1 MHVLCAEHI
10 IEFRLDF
17 LNWKEGTTSNKSDEI
32 KSNGGIR
39 IPSGHFLASS
49 ALIVMIATILS
60 RILGLVREMTIA
72 HIYGATGNTD
82 AFYLAFNIPELIRTL
97 IISGVLSS
105 IFIPI
110 FADFREN
117 KSFEFAKRVTTEI
130 FSFTTLIAVCTVVLG
145 IVFAPGVIHL
155 AEVISF
161 RKIDPETM
169 TTAIQL
175 TRLLFPMLIFI
186 ALSGLIQGILNSLHD
201 YKTPAF
207 APLIFNIAVIS
218 TLIYCK
224 ISDPGF
230 NNIRVLAI
238 AIVAGV
244 MLQYLVQLPAL
255 KSHRFILFKIPDL
268 THEAFV
274 KFKDLAPAAMLGYAT
289 MVINSFVDKAIAF
302 GLVEGGIT
310 TLYLGFRVQQIPYSI
325 FGVTI
330 VTVLFPIIAQHI
342 AAKRYNDLKIAID
355 MGARMLA
362 FTIIP
367 SSVFFMAMSTTV
379 VRALFGHGEFLNFAP
394 GIEWTS
400 DALKYYTFGIFPAA
414 SLLLISRVFFSFH
427 DTKTPL
433 KAGAVMV
440 VLNFGLDQLLG
451 SYFGIK
457 GIAFATSIVSFLN
470 CIILL
475 YFLRNRLPDIWKSF
489 FNRNILKMLIV
500 GLVQYAALAYMLV
513 YFNRMYPE
521 HTASQDIIAVVVG
534 LVLSIII
541 FGGFSYIFKCGE
553 WKMILEYV
561 FSKRRRDKEI
571 RLDDTDI

>member
-1 MHVLCAEHI
+1 
-10 IEFRLDF
+10 
-17 LNWKEGTTSNKSDEI
+17 
-32 KSNGGIR
+32 
-39 IPSGHFLASS
+39 
-49 ALIVMIATILS
+49 MIATILS

-97 IISGVLSS
+97 IISGVLST

-130 FSFTTLIAVCTVVLG
+130 FSFTALIAVCTVVLG
-145 IVFAPGVIHL
+145 IVFAPAVIRG
-155 AEVISF
+155 AEIISF
-161 RKIDPETM
+161 RKIDPDTM
-169 TTAIQL
+169 RTAIEL

-186 ALSGLIQGILNSLHD
+186 GLSGLIQGILNSLHD

-224 ISDPGF
+224 VTNPDF
-230 NNIRVLAI
+230 DNIRVLAI
-238 AIVAGV
+238 VVVAGV
-244 MLQYLVQLPAL
+244 FLQYLVQLPAL
-255 KSHRFILFKIPDL
+255 KSHGFILFKIPDF

-310 TLYLGFRVQQIPYSI
+310 TLYLGFRVQQLPYSI

-330 VTVLFPIIAQHI
+330 VTVLFPLMAQHI
-342 AAKRYNDLKIAID
+342 AAKRFNDLKNAID
-355 MGARMLA
+355 MGVRMLA

-379 VRALFGHGEFLNFAP
+379 IRVLFSHGEFQNFAQ
-394 GIEWTS
+394 GVEWTA
-400 DALKYYTFGIFPAA
+400 DALKYYTFGIFPAV
-414 SLLLISRVFFSFH
+414 SLLLISRVFFSFQ

-433 KAGAVMV
+433 KAGAIMIV
-440 VLNFGLDQLLG
+440 VNFCLDQLLA
-451 SYFGIK
+451 SHFGIK

-470 CIILL
+470 CMILL
-475 YFLRNRLPDIWKSF
+475 YFLKSRLPDIWKSF

-500 GLVQYAALAYMLV
+500 GLVQYAALVFMLMQ
-513 YFNRMYPE
+513 YNSMYPE
-521 HTASQDIIAVVVG
+521 HTAVQDIIAIAAG
-534 LVLSIII
+534 LLVSIIV
-541 FGGFSYIFKCGE
+541 FGGFSYVFKCGE
-553 WKMILEYV
+553 WKMIFEYV

>member
-1 MHVLCAEHI
+1 
-10 IEFRLDF
+10 
-17 LNWKEGTTSNKSDEI
+17 LNLKERTTPNKPDEI
-32 KSNGGIR
+32 KSNGGVK
-39 IPSGHFLASS
+39 IPSGRFLAFS
-49 ALIVMIATILS
+49 ALIVMVATILS
-60 RILGLVREMTIA
+60 RLLGLVREMTIA

-97 IISGVLSS
+97 IISGVLST

-117 KSFEFAKRVTTEI
+117 KSFEVAKRVTTEI

-145 IVFAPGVIHL
+145 IVFAPAVIRG
-155 AEVISF
+155 AEIISF
-161 RKIDPETM
+161 RKIDPQTM
-169 TTAIQL
+169 ATAIQL

-186 ALSGLIQGILNSLHD
+186 ALNGLIQGILNSLHD

-207 APLIFNIAVIS
+207 APLIFNVAVIS

-224 ISDPGF
+224 VSNPDF
-230 NNIRVLAI
+230 DNIRVLAV
-238 AIVAGV
+238 AVVAGV
-244 MLQYLVQLPAL
+244 FLQYLVQLPAL
-255 KSHRFILFKIPDL
+255 KSHGFILFKIPDF

-310 TLYLGFRVQQIPYSI
+310 TLYLGFRVQQLPYSI

-330 VTVLFPIIAQHI
+330 VTVLFPLMAQHI
-342 AAKRYNDLKIAID
+342 AAKRFNDLKNAIN
-355 MGARMLA
+355 MGVRMLA

-379 VRALFGHGEFLNFAP
+379 IRVLFSHGEFQNFAQ
-394 GIEWTS
+394 GVEWTA
-400 DALKYYTFGIFPAA
+400 DALKYYTFGIFPAV
-414 SLLLISRVFFSFH
+414 SLLLISRVFFSFQ

-440 VLNFGLDQLLG
+440 VVNFCLDQLLG
-451 SYFGIK
+451 SHFGIK

-470 CIILL
+470 CTILL
-475 YFLRNRLPDIWKSF
+475 YFLKSRLPDIWESF

-500 GLVQYAALAYMLV
+500 GIIQYAALTYMLA
-513 YFNRMYPE
+513 YYNLMYPE
-521 HTASQDIIAVVVG
+521 HSVVRDIAAIVAG
-534 LVLSIII
+534 LIVSLIV
-541 FGGFSYIFKCGE
+541 FGGFSYVFKCGE
-553 WKMILEYV
+553 WKMISEYI
-561 FSKRRRDKEI
+561 FHKRMRDKEI